1 MPAMK
6 IGQVAKRAGVSVETI
21 RFYEREG
28 LLEQPARRPSGYREY
43 SEEVIRKIR
52 FIKRAKTLGFTLKGI
67 AGLLALKH
75 DPGRKACEVKRTA
88 EDLAS
93 EITERISTLERMR
106 ETLEELARAC
116 SGEGGTNECSILDAL
131 DKEIGL

>member
-1 MPAMK
+1 MPALR
-6 IGQVAKRAGVSVETI
+6 IGQVARRAGVSVETV
-21 RFYEREG
+21 RYYEHEG
-28 LLEQPARRPSGYREY
+28 LLEEPARRPSGYCEY
-43 SEEVIRKIR
+43 SEEVIRKIQ
-52 FIKRAKTLGFTLKGI
+52 FIKRAQTLGFTLSGI

-75 DPGRKACEVKRTA
+75 DPGRKACEVKLA
-88 EDLAS
+88 AKDLAS

-106 ETLEELARAC
+106 ETLAEFARAC